1 MSDWMCGP
9 DPYSKDMEYW
19 FEMEGLT
26 YHMRPL
32 EFYGGA
38 LEAAGFTEIDVVDT
52 SAGYRAL
59 CDAEY
64 AQIKGALRDRMAEL
78 LGAESRDHFVEN
90 WRAMTVVLHQGELRT
105 GRVRARK
112 P

>member
-1 MSDWMCGP
+1 MIS
-9 DPYSKDMEYW
+9 
-19 FEMEGLT
+19 L
-26 YHMRPL
+26 
-32 EFYGGA
+32 
-38 LEAAGFTEIDVVDT
+38 AADSGFFTFLRDSNAEIEVVDT
-52 SAGYRAL
+52 SADYRTL

-64 AQIKGALRDRMAEL
+64 AQMKGPLRDRMAEL
-78 LGAESRDHFVEN
+78 LGAETRDHFVEN